1 MSTILK
7 KLLSILVLSILV
19 ASTLVGCSQPCTLT
33 ILSRAEGN
41 VFVMKAGT
49 DDWMEGEVGMSL
61 GVRDTIKTGD
71 DSGAEIT
78 FFDGSTIELKA
89 GTEIEIV
96 SLDISRDTGSTTIV
110 LKQTIGLTET
120 P

>member
-1 MSTILK
+1 MRK
-7 KLLSILVLSILV
+7 KLLSVLVLSILV
-19 ASTLVGCSQPCTLT
+19 ASTLVGCAPPTLT
-33 ILSRAEGN
+33 IFSITQGD

-49 DDWMEGEVGMSL
+49 DDWIGAQVGMSL
-61 GVRDTIKTGD
+61 ERGDSIKTGD

-78 FFDGSTIELKA
+78 FFDGSTMELEA
-89 GTEIEIV
+89 GTEIDIV
-96 SLDISRDTGSTTIV
+96 SLDIYRDTEATTIV